1 MAVIVGIIVIAV
13 AYLPIG
19 GSTTSTQATTTL
31 QGDTISNLGSYPT
44 SNETTNSALG
54 LELIASTNTSSIQRG
69 QAIVVSVSLVN
80 SLSRT
85 NNISGA
91 SDWTLNALDN
101 TSDYLSQGFI
111 CFTPA
116 NFVVFQG
123 YYDSANVSSAKSP
136 LQLRSAPVTVSSC
149 HNTNFSVY
157 MFQPLS
163 STANV
168 TLTNPP
174 NYDNTINMQA
184 SSLIQQYCTSSGS
197 SEGICFTGFSP
208 GTYTIAAGDE
218 WGALVLLH
226 FLVVP
231 NPVNGTSSTTP

>member
-1 MAVIVGIIVIAV
+1 VAVIVGIIVIAV

-19 GSTTSTQATTTL
+19 GSTTLQSTTTL

-44 SNETTNSALG
+44 SAETTNSTLG

-69 QAIVVSVSLVN
+69 QAIVVSVSIFN

-85 NNISGA
+85 NNVSGA
-91 SDWTLNALDN
+91 SDWSLGALAN
-101 TSDYLSQGFI
+101 SSYYLSQGFI
-111 CFTPA
+111 CFRPA

-136 LQLRSAPVTVSSC
+136 LQLRSAPVPISSC
-149 HNTNFSVY
+149 HKSNFSLY

-174 NYDNTINMQA
+174 NYDYTINMQV
-184 SSLIQQYCTSSGS
+184 SSLIQQYCTSSEG